1 MHVGKSV
8 FISHAVK
15 DKALA
20 AEIVTLIEE
29 GIGVPESE
37 IFCSSLQGHGIPT
50 GENFVTYIKGQM
62 LEPKVVVMLLTP
74 AYFESQFCVSEL
86 GAAWIKSHAIFPIL
100 VPPLKHSD
108 VKAVLLGTQV
118 INIDHELG
126 YNELMETLHAEV
138 QCVPKSQTK
147 WEMKRRAFLKAI
159 EPLVEKVEGP
169 TNIPA
174 AEHAKVV
181 AQLSEAQGELDQ
193 SDEEVRALKKQLA
206 ATSALKD
213 KAAVAAVEAEF
224 APDDVVD
231 LKPEYDR
238 LLKDV
243 AEYRSKF
250 GNAVFMFVLCQHYHL
265 PYTIEQ
271 EDDSQF
277 EAAARRKY
285 IDLDQ
290 GADVLWSNPTMKG
303 LSNALGAVEDFVRV
317 NQRELEQL
325 VPDEPMDPGVQ
336 DFWEEHYGL

>member
-1 MHVGKSV
+1 MGKSV

-29 GIGVPESE
+29 GIGVPEGE
-37 IFCSSLQGHGIPT
+37 IFCSSLQGYGIPT
-50 GENFVTYIKGQM
+50 GKNFVTFIKEQM
-62 LEPKVVVMLLTP
+62 LEPKVVVLLLTP

-118 INIDHELG
+118 INIEDDIG
-126 YNELMETLHAEV
+126 YNELLETLRSEV
-138 QCVPKSQTK
+138 ECTPKSQTK
-147 WEMKRRAFLKAI
+147 WDTKRRAFLKAL
-159 EPLVEKVEGP
+159 ESLLPKVDAPSHVTADEYG
-169 TNIPA
+169 
-174 AEHAKVV
+174 KVIN
-181 AQLSEAQGELDQ
+181 QLDEAQAELDV
-193 SDEEVRALKKQLA
+193 SEEEIRALKKRLA
-206 ATSALKD
+206 AIAALKD
-213 KAAVAAVEAEF
+213 KAEVAAVEGEF
-224 APDDVVD
+224 APDDAED

-243 AEYRSKF
+243 AGYRGKF

-285 IDLDQ
+285 IDLEQ

-303 LSNALGAVEDFVRV
+303 LSHALGAVEDFVRA
-317 NQRELEQL
+317 NQRELEEL
-325 VPDEPMDPGVQ
+325 VPDEPLDPGVQ